1 MMKKIGLLFAI
12 LVMVVFGLSIVP
24 VHAQNPVKLNTC
36 WMPEHETFMP
46 WLAKQKGWDK
56 EEGLDLELLFFDS
69 GMAQMEA
76 LPAKQWVLGGTGGV
90 PQVVGALRY
99 NAYMIGLGND
109 ESLTNA
115 IYVRP
120 NSPILNTKG
129 FSKTAPEVLGSPDT
143 VKGKT
148 VLVTTVSSAHYAL
161 SLWLKALGLEDKDVT
176 IKQMDQA
183 SIVAAFEKGVGDIAC
198 LWAPYTYTANEKG
211 WVMVSDV
218 KKAAAALPIT
228 LIGDREFCDKNP
240 ETVAKFLRV
249 YLRGVNY
256 LKAHGSSPEVVKLY
270 QKFMKD
276 WGGQEMSEEN
286 CKKDIDMHPVW
297 NLDEQLELFNTAKG
311 ESTAAKWQRMIAEFF
326 TAQGRFKPE
335 ELEKVNKSGYVTD
348 KFLKMVKTPI
358 PTD

>member
-1 MMKKIGLLFAI
+1 MKKIAI
-12 LVMVVFGLSIVP
+12 LSIVVMAAVLAFSMMP
-24 VHAQNPVKLNTC
+24 AQAQSLVKLQTC

-69 GMAQMEA
+69 GMAQMES

-99 NAYMIGLGND
+99 GAYMIGLGND

-120 NSPILNTKG
+120 DSPILKTKG
-129 FSKTAPEVLGSPDT
+129 FNKANPDVLGSPEA

-161 SLWLKALGLEDKDVT
+161 STWLKTLGLEDKDVI

-183 SIVAAFEKGVGDIAC
+183 SIIAAFEKGVGDVAC
-198 LWAPYTYTANEKG
+198 LWAPYTLTAEDKG
-211 WVMVSDV
+211 WKQVSDI
-218 KKAAAALPIT
+218 KKAGAALPIT
-228 LIGDREFCDKNP
+228 LVGDREFCDKNP

-276 WGGQEMSEEN
+276 WCGQEMSEAN
-286 CKKDIDMHPVW
+286 CKKDIDTHPVW
-297 NLDEQLELFNTAKG
+297 DLQEQLALFDTSKG

-335 ELEKVNKSGYVTD
+335 ELDKINKSGYVTD
-348 KFLKMVKTPI
+348 KFLKLVKTPV
-358 PTD
+358 PTDK